1 MPPFENYLT
10 VPQAAADLGL
20 SASALRS
27 AINYGSLHVVRLD
40 GRTNLIHRDEVERYG
55 REHQGRRG
63 KRMLPDEALTEQQR
77 KQRAYQQAYYQ
88 RRKATRKQSAP
99 SSGPAQEE

>member
-1 MPPFENYLT
+1 MPAFENYLT
-10 VPQAAADLGL
+10 VKEAAAELGL

-77 KQRAYQQAYYQ
+77 TQRAYQQAYYQ
-88 RRKATRKQSAP
+88 RRKAARTQQPATAP
-99 SSGPAQEE
+99 AEKD

>member
-27 AINYGSLHVVRLD
+27 AINYGSLRAVRLD
-40 GRTNLIHRDEVERYG
+40 GRTNLIHRDEVERYR
-55 REHQGRRG
+55 REHLGQRG
-63 KRMLPDEALTEQQR
+63 KRPQPDDLTEQQR
-77 KQRAYQQAYYQ
+77 KHRAYQRAYYQ

-99 SSGPAQEE
+99 SSEPAQEE